1 MLYCHRTPPLLIHT
15 RAQETT
21 MAGLPMLL
29 TAVLLH
35 AAPSC
40 SPSEARPDVLPPNF
54 GEAALAVARVHNN
67 LAR

>member
-1 MLYCHRTPPLLIHT
+1 
-15 RAQETT
+15 

-40 SPSEARPDVLPPNF
+40 TPVEARAEALPSNF
-54 GEAALAVARVHNN
+54 SEAALSVLRVLNN